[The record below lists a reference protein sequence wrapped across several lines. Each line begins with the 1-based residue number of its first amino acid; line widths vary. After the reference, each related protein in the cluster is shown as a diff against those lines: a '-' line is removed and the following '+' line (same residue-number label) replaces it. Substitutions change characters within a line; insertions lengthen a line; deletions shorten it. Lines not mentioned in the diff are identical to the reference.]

1 MKTLFV
7 YRSSFRTIDII
18 NHDISFIRSVNLLGI
33 NYRFTKGADCGL
45 ESVREHMVSHLSKIN
60 VSIRTC
66 SKAAKLL
73 GSLLLC

>member
-18 NHDISFIRSVNLLGI
+18 NRDISFIRSVNLLGV

-45 ESVREHMVSHLSKIN
+45 EAVREHMLSHLSKIN
-60 VSIRTC
+60 VSKRTC
-66 SKAAKLL
+66 SRVARLL

>member
-7 YRSSFRTIDII
+7 YRNSFRNIDII
-18 NHDISFIRSVNLLGI
+18 NRDIYFNRSVNLLGV

-45 ESVREHMVSHLSKIN
+45 EAVRERMLSHLSKIN
-60 VSIRTC
+60 VSRRTC
-66 SKAAKLL
+66 SKVAKLL